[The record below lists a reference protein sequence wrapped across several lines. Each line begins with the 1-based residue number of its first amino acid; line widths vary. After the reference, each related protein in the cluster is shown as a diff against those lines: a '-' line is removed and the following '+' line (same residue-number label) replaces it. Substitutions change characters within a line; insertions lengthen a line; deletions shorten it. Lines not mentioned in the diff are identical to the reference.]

1 MSNVNKS
8 WVRALCILLLMIVMA
23 FIARQSNAAIP
34 KAGIPIGTRATI
46 TYRDASNVLQKRES
60 DIVLTRIDQV
70 YQVDVVAM
78 RKPAH
83 AKKGENADIPFQVTN
98 VGNGMDDV
106 TLNVNDF
113 PKNIDNVIFFNADAG
128 GVPQVGTGVK
138 SSVGNPVPF
147 TLKGIDPT
155 DDRRY
160 FVLRMP
166 LPKSAQKNEEFNAKL
181 GVKTNGGASKSVI
194 ANAITIDGNPFSV
207 VPVGTA
213 KLNGEKKAWV
223 QFRVNGGITSKRGY
237 FELWAVKNSDI
248 STPLTYQVGKR
259 ASFDGNTLRP
269 DEFDSNDNQ
278 LFKIV
283 HEVGA
288 NGSYLIKMPITVPD
302 AERGDEI
309 VMFAKYGEA
318 DPTGIK
324 PSMGE
329 AGLEKSTGFVIR
341 FDHIEVSPVL
351 EVVNNSRPVPGVKD
365 YTRIEKAVPGETVD
379 YDLVLHNKSTFADTF
394 LIEELTQGKG
404 DLIAAV
410 TPMDSTGQEAI
421 SMGVYGLPETEEI
434 PAKGDLKFKISV
446 RLRDG
451 RTSKNAQNI
460 QFRIKSV
467 GAKTADP
474 IAQILTIDKVIS
486 GGNPSVELSD
496 TNDMSGS
503 SSKLSLL
510 VTDGQDTKQFYMR
523 IKNPENADIV
533 PHVYQMGFVKKGF
546 TIRSYSNQSC
556 GAVVTHTGPVGE
568 DGQIFCVDADLSGIS
583 LLESELIVTDP
594 IRATQASATITLV
607 KSADIAF
614 ASTSYDSNGA
624 PGGDA
629 ALTIRIVNRG
639 GDMDSKGYEL
649 WHDSADT
656 ASATTVWPTIFSF
669 DEKSWESSLL
679 LPEMKSGGSKDVF
692 VKITIPEG
700 VVVNRTWSLT
710 LGLRE
715 SGNKK
720 NKSIATA
727 VVTLA
732 LDENGLIVIKEI
744 AIVKSLSP
752 KSPANC
758 TVSASPGNFA
768 KTTKEKVQD
777 GDCIWYRISVTNPS
791 AAATVRDVTISDP
804 IPQYSSYVDGAT
816 TNLPEAIPNFNEGK
830 IVTKGID
837 LASDKSL
844 ILTYPVTVNFKK

>member
-8 WVRALCILLLMIVMA
+8 WVRALCILLLMIVMI

-83 AKKGENADIPFQVTN
+83 AEKGENADIPFQVTN
-98 VGNGMDDV
+98 VGNGIDDV
-106 TLNVNDF
+106 TLNVNTF

-128 GVPQVGTGVK
+128 GVPQAGTGVK
-138 SSVGNPVPF
+138 SSTSNPVPF
-147 TLKGIDPT
+147 TLKGIDT
-155 DDRRY
+155 NDDRRY

-166 LPKSAQKNEEFNAKL
+166 LPKSAKKNEEFNAEL
-181 GVKTNGGASKSVI
+181 GVKTKGGASKSVI
-194 ANAITIDGNPFSV
+194 ANAMTIDGNPFSV

-223 QFRVNGGITSKRGY
+223 QFRVNGGVTSKRGY
-237 FELWAVKNSDI
+237 FELWAVKGADV

-259 ASFDGNTLRP
+259 ASFDGHTLRH
-269 DEFDSNDNQ
+269 DEFDSNDDK

-283 HEVGA
+283 HEVGG
-288 NGSYLIKMPITVPD
+288 NGSYLIKMPITVAD

-324 PSMGE
+324 PIIGE

-351 EVVNNSRPVPGVKD
+351 EVVNNSRPVPGVD
-365 YTRIEKAVPGETVD
+365 FTRIEQAVPGETVD

-394 LIEELTQGKG
+394 LIEELTEGKG
-404 DLIAAV
+404 ELIAAV
-410 TPMDSTGQEAI
+410 KPMDSTGQEAI
-421 SMGVYGLPETEEI
+421 SIGVHGLPETEAI
-434 PAKGDLKFKISV
+434 PANGDLKFKISV

-451 RTSKNAQNI
+451 RTSKRAQNV

-467 GAKTADP
+467 GARTVDP
-474 IAQILTIDKVIS
+474 IAQVLTIDKVIS
-486 GGNPSVELSD
+486 GGNPSVTFSD
-496 TNDMSGS
+496 TDDMSGS
-503 SSKLSLL
+503 TNKFTL
-510 VTDGQDTKQFYMR
+510 TDGQDTKQFYMR
-523 IKNPENADIV
+523 IKNPENADKL
-533 PHVYQMGFVKKGF
+533 PHVYQMRFVKKGF
-546 TIRSYSNQSC
+546 TIKSYSEPSC
-556 GAVVTHTGPVGE
+556 GSVVTHTGPVGD

-594 IRATQASATITLV
+594 VRATQATATITLV

-614 ASTSYDSNGA
+614 ESTAYDGNGE

-639 GDMDSKGYEL
+639 GDMTSKEYQL
-649 WHDSADT
+649 WHDATDT
-656 ASATTVWPTIFSF
+656 TSATKLWSTIFSF
-669 DEKSWESSLL
+669 DEKNWESSLL
-679 LPEMKSGGSKDVF
+679 LPEMKSGSSKDVF
-692 VKITIPEG
+692 VKIAIPEG
-700 VVVNRTWSLT
+700 VVVNRTWSVT

-715 SGNKK
+715 SGDKK
-720 NKSIATA
+720 KSKATA

-744 AIVKSLSP
+744 AIVKSVSST
-752 KSPANC
+752 SPADC
-758 TVSASPGNFA
+758 TVSVSPGNFS
-768 KTTKEKVQD
+768 KTTKVKVQD
-777 GDCIWYRISVTNPS
+777 GDCIWYRVSVTNPS
-791 AAATVRDVTISDP
+791 MTATVSDVTITDP
-804 IPQYSSYVDGAT
+804 IPKYSAYVDGAK
-816 TNLPEAIPNFNEGK
+816 TNLPEAIPNFHEGK

-837 LASDKSL
+837 LVPGNSL
-844 ILTYPVTVNFKK
+844 ELIYPVTVNFKK